1 MSDLLAILTDGGAS
15 LSAHRAAAATASHN
29 LQNANTPGFA
39 RQRADLAAALPARDL
54 GTGQVGR
61 GVVLTGI
68 SQARDRFLERQ
79 MPAAIT
85 SQAQSTAEADVLE
98 SLNALDPVSG
108 AGISSALGGFYSAL
122 RALSQNPGD
131 IGLRVAATAA
141 GRTLAMAFN
150 RTAVQIEGSR
160 SAVDA
165 KLEGVLQEANDA
177 AVAVARLNKDIKA
190 ARTTGSEPNDLLD
203 ARLRHLD
210 RLAELTGA
218 TVVPNAN
225 GDVNVVLPGGVSL
238 VSGQRAAEFSVIAD
252 TSNDGHAAIQLR
264 PTDGT
269 SAVRVPAA
277 ALAGAAGGLVAA
289 RDGALAAAGDSLD
302 QLAFDLAGAINTTH
316 RAGFDLDGGTNNDFF
331 APPAAAQGAA
341 AALSVDAAL
350 LADPRRLAS
359 AAAANAPGDATNVN
373 ALISTERLGLSTGS
387 DAGQTLARLTAA
399 YGAQTSRARA
409 TSDQDGAILNHL
421 SGLRESV
428 SGVSIDEEL
437 VNLTKS
443 QRAYEAVMKV
453 ITTADGMLE
462 TLLNL
467 K

>member
-1 MSDLLAILTDGGAS
+1 MSDLLAILTDSSAS

-54 GTGQVGR
+54 GVGQVGR

-68 SQARDRFLERQ
+68 HQARDKFLERQ
-79 MPAAIT
+79 MPTAIT
-85 SQAQSTAEADVLE
+85 SRAQSTAEADVLE
-98 SLNALDPVSG
+98 TLNALDPASG
-108 AGISSALGGFYSAL
+108 AGISSSLAGFYSAL
-122 RALSQNPGD
+122 RAMSQNPGD
-131 IGLRVAATAA
+131 IGLRVAATSA

-150 RTAVQIEGSR
+150 RTATQIEGSR
-160 SAVDA
+160 TAVDA
-165 KLEGVLQEANDA
+165 KLQGVLDEANTA

-190 ARTTGSEPNDLLD
+190 ARTSGSEPNDLLD
-203 ARLRHLD
+203 ARQRHLD
-210 RLAELTGA
+210 LLAELTGA
-218 TVVPNAN
+218 TVVPNQN
-225 GDVNVVLPGGVSL
+225 GDVNVVLPGGVAL
-238 VSGQRAAEFSVIAD
+238 VSGHRSAEFSTIAD
-252 TSNDGHAAIQLR
+252 PSNDGHVAVQLR

-269 SAVRVPAA
+269 PPARLSTA
-277 ALAGAAGGLVAA
+277 ALAGAAGGLLAA
-289 RDGALAAAGDSLD
+289 RDGALVAAGDSLD

-316 RAGFDLDGGTNNDFF
+316 RAGFDLDGNTNNDFF

-350 LADPRRLAS
+350 LADPRRLAG

-373 ALISTERLGLSTGS
+373 ALISTERLALSTGS
-387 DAGQTLARLTAA
+387 DAGQSLARLTAA
-399 YGAQTSRARA
+399 YGAQASRARA
-409 TSDQDGAILNHL
+409 TSEQDGAILDHL

-443 QRAYEAVMKV
+443 QRAFEAVMKV
-453 ITTADGMLE
+453 ITTADAMLQ
-462 TLLNL
+462 TLLSL